1 MFYKNLAV
9 YEGFGGVVL
18 LEDEGQRIADA
29 LGKNALHLI
38 LQNHG

>member
-1 MFYKNLAV
+1 MFYRNLAV

-18 LEDEGQRIADA
+18 LEDEGERIADA
-29 LGKNALHLI
+29 LGKDALNLI